1 MPNYVVR
8 YKIVDVYE
16 ATIEADD
23 IDQVRDIIHEASG
36 ANLEDC
42 SWIDGGIEFD
52 NFWILRTEPIVRE
65 EALNG

>member
-1 MPNYVVR
+1 MPEYIVR

-23 IDQVRDIIHEASG
+23 IDQVRDIVHEASG
-36 ANLEDC
+36 SNLEDC

-52 NFWILRTEPIVRE
+52 NFWIVRTEPIVLDE
-65 EALNG
+65 VLNG

>member
-42 SWIDGGIEFD
+42 SWIDGGIDIDEY
-52 NFWILRTEPIVRE
+52 WITSLEMPHE
-65 EALNG
+65 

>member
-8 YKIVDVYE
+8 YRIVDIFE
-16 ATIEADD
+16 ATVEADD

-36 ANLEDC
+36 SNLEDC

-52 NFWILRTEPIVRE
+52 DFWILRE
-65 EALNG
+65 EKEEVLNG